1 MFIYQIFFIDKGGYD
16 IQAYLEIQRNKIE
29 KELKAI
35 EKEIKRLPEGSL
47 QVHVNQKYYRWFHEK
62 NGKTKYLPKKELNIA
77 KLLARKQY
85 LILRKEYLSNQLY
98 AINYVID
105 TCQEAKMKLDQFISS
120 SRYSDLLQST
130 ISLDEQLNNWN
141 KQSYET
147 NPNYKNQLS
156 FTCPSGNL
164 VRSKS
169 EVFIDMALH
178 QKSIP
183 YRYECKLIVGG
194 REFYPDFTLIHPLT
208 KEIIYW
214 EHFGKMDDSDYAN
227 KAMAKMKLYHSAG
240 LIPGKNL
247 IITFET
253 KDRPFTFN
261 DALAALVP
269 FGL

>member
-1 MFIYQIFFIDKGGYD
+1 MQT
-16 IQAYLEIQRNKIE
+16 YLEIHRRKI
-29 KELKAI
+29 L
-35 EKEIKRLPEGSL
+35 KEIKEIEREIRRLPEGSL
-47 QVHVNQKYYRWFHEK
+47 QVHVNKKYYRWYHEK
-62 NGKTKYLPKKELNIA
+62 NGQTKYLPKKEFNVA
-77 KLLARKQY
+77 RLLARKQY
-85 LILRKEYLSNQLY
+85 LLLRKNYLLDQLY
-98 AINYVID
+98 SINHIID
-105 TCQEAKMKLDQFISS
+105 ACLDSKIKLDEFISS
-120 SRYSDLLQST
+120 SRFSALLQST
-130 ISLDEQLNNWN
+130 IPQNKQINNWN

-147 NPNYKNQLS
+147 NPNYKSQLT
-156 FTCPSGNL
+156 FTCPSGNV

-183 YRYECKLIVGG
+183 YRYECKLLIGD

-214 EHFGKMDDSDYAN
+214 EHFGKMDDADYAN

-240 LIPGKNL
+240 IIPGKNL

-261 DALAALVP
+261 DAMAALVQY
-269 FGL
+269 GL